1 MEAAYCAGMIRTP
14 PMFIRRALIRLLLLT
29 LCFHT
34 VIGMPAHEAAH
45 LAQKIERAS
54 AASAFSAALAASA
67 GETAAAGRKE
77 QGASSVDSLCA
88 WCLAFAHLSTAVR
101 TAPIPPLAAAASPA
115 LPVSALAVGFALR
128 LDRWRFAARD
138 PPAPARG

>member
-1 MEAAYCAGMIRTP
+1 
-14 PMFIRRALIRLLLLT
+14 MFIRRVLIRLLLLA

-34 VIGMPAHEAAH
+34 VISMPAHEAAH

-54 AASAFSAALAASA
+54 AASAVSAASA
-67 GETAAAGRKE
+67 GETEAAGQKE

-101 TAPIPPLAAAASPA
+101 TAPIPSLAANDSPA